1 MRKILIAI
9 LVILL
14 IVLAYFTIF
23 QGISIGSFQ
32 IISTQGI
39 VNLNDELTLRIELA
53 NRMIN
58 TEMQGK
64 QAELSQNVSQLLEAK
79 ENYYDLANVS
89 TENEISKAN
98 TEEVY
103 NVEYLWLKVGGHARS
118 EGVNMRMDIKE
129 GDAGE
134 EMVKNLSFT
143 VTGKYTGIIDFI
155 SSIEDDSELSFRI
168 SNFKMLP
175 SGENL
180 VATFDVTGI
189 RIKLE
194 KTTQTVNN
202 AEQATDTNS
211 VTDTNQTVDTNTVAE

>member
-89 TENEISKAN
+89 TENEISEAN

-202 AEQATDTNS
+202 AEQATDANS
-211 VTDTNQTVDTNTVAE
+211 VTDTNQTVDTNTVAQ